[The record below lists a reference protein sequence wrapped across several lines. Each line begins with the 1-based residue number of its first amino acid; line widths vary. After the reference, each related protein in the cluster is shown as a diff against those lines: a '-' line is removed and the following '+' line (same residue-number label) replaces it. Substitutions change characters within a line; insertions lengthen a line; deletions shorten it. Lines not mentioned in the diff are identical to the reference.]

1 MSRSGLP
8 ERRLSMLDCAS
19 IVVGIIIGSGIYE
32 TLGLVAGLAAGGRE
46 LAGLWIAGGLFA
58 LLGSLCYAELATRLP
73 EEGGDFVY
81 LTHAYGRGVGFL
93 FAWTQLWIIRPGSIG
108 ALACVFADYATQLYS
123 LGPLSLPIYACG
135 SVVVLTALNMLGV
148 RQSTRVQNVLTAA
161 KVLGL
166 ALLAAAGLF
175 GAPADVVPAAE
186 TVGESNLSLAL
197 IFVLFA
203 YSGWNEMGCVAAEV
217 RDPQRN
223 ILRALLLGAGVV
235 TLVYLGIN
243 AACYRMLGLQGMVEH
258 GPVAVTKSLGR
269 GADTA
274 LSLLVCISALGSTN
288 GMIFTG
294 ARIYYAMG
302 NRHRLFRPLAVWNL
316 RYGTPVISLCVQ
328 AVVTLGLLVGFG
340 GTAAGSEPREAF
352 RRLVIFMTPPFYVF
366 LLLSAVAVIILRRRD
381 QAPAPG
387 IYRMPW
393 FPLPALV
400 VATASAFMAYRG
412 VVYVVDNFSQPGHQ
426 LLGPTVWVVLTTII
440 GLALA
445 IGQRGASESSQSP

>member
-32 TLGLVAGLAAGGRE
+32 TLGLVAGFAAGGKE

-81 LTHAYGRGVGFL
+81 LTHAYGRSVGFL

-123 LGPLSLPIYACG
+123 LGRLSLPIYACG
-135 SVVVLTALNMLGV
+135 SVLVLTALNVLGV
-148 RQSTRVQNVLTAA
+148 RQSTRVQNILTAA

-175 GAPADVVPAAE
+175 GEPAQSAADPSE
-186 TVGESNLSLAL
+186 TIGAGNLSLAL

-243 AACYRMLGLQGMVEH
+243 AACYRLLGLQGMVTY
-258 GPVAVTKSLGR
+258 GPVAVTTSLGPWAR
-269 GADTA
+269 TA

-302 NRHRLFRPLAVWNL
+302 NRHRMFRPLAVWSL
-316 RYGTPVISLCVQ
+316 RYGTPVVSLCVQ
-328 AVVTLGLLVGFG
+328 AVVTLGLLLGFG
-340 GTAAGSEPREAF
+340 GTAVGSEPREAF
-352 RRLVIFMTPPFYVF
+352 SRLVIFMTPPFYVF
-366 LLLSAVAVIILRRRD
+366 LLLSATAVIVLRRRD
-381 QAPAPG
+381 VEPAAG
-387 IYRMPW
+387 VYHMPL

-400 VATASAFMAYRG
+400 VAVASAFMAYRG

-426 LLGPTVWVVLTTII
+426 LLGPTVWVVLTTIL
-440 GLALA
+440 GVALA
-445 IGQRGASESSQSP
+445 IGQREQSSSENE